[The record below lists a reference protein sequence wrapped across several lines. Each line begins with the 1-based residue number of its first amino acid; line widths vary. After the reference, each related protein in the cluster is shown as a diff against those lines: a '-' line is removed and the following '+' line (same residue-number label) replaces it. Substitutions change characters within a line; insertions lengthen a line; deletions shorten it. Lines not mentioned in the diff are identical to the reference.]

1 MKNQAVKVTYQSQ
14 FKKPVDLADLFF
26 DIDDIDINKIEES
39 FREHGVV
46 AITTKEKNK
55 KAQDAFDALYEN
67 KKSSREIDRF
77 NGVNF
82 CTDQELDPAILAIE
96 SDKSILDV
104 VSRLL
109 HDGGAQKHVQP
120 SILNSK
126 LLVKDAR
133 FSGEVFLHQ
142 DSCYQFGG
150 RKVTVFF
157 PLCDLTDPE
166 LNATTI
172 KILLGTHKFGHLGDA
187 GEINREVLEENWPE
201 FEMKVREH
209 TYVLMDP
216 SSWHYSNSS
225 ALKNKP
231 RSIYTFTY
239 VENSALSKR
248 LPGCRDDINRNA
260 FTEGEVFIR
269 SRVSRLKEL
278 QKTVDA
284 ANEKSIG

>member
-1 MKNQAVKVTYQSQ
+1 MKNQTAKVTYQSQ
-14 FKKPVDLADLFF
+14 FKKSVNIDDLFF
-26 DIDDIDINKIEES
+26 DIDEIDINKIEES

-46 AITTKEKNK
+46 AVTTKEKNK

-67 KKSSREIDRF
+67 KKNSREIDRF

-82 CTDQELDPAILAIE
+82 CTDQELDPAILSIE
-96 SDKSILDV
+96 SNKTILDV

-109 HDGGAQKHVQP
+109 HDGGAQKHVEP
-120 SILNSK
+120 SILASK

-133 FSGEVFLHQ
+133 FNGEVFLHQ
-142 DSCYQFGG
+142 DSCYQSGR

-166 LNATTI
+166 LSATTI

-187 GEINREVLEENWPE
+187 GEINREVLEDNWPE

-216 SSWHYSNSS
+216 SCWHYSNSS
-225 ALKNKP
+225 ALNNKP

-239 VENSALSKR
+239 LENSALSQR
-248 LPGCRDDINRNA
+248 LPGCKEVINRNA
-260 FTEGEVFIR
+260 FTDGEIFIR
-269 SRVSRLKEL
+269 SRVSRIKEL

-284 ANEKSIG
+284 ENAKSS